1 MSGPVHTSTVIDG
14 CMRRVCFPERGS
26 GGRMKSLWGRHLRKV
41 AAKMLDLPA
50 DVTMEMPRITMIG
63 QIHLY
68 IENHRGV
75 LQFTNKEL
83 RLLLTKGQLI
93 VRGERLVI
101 RAILPEEVLI
111 EGKIS
116 GVQYIE

>member
-1 MSGPVHTSTVIDG
+1 
-14 CMRRVCFPERGS
+14 
-26 GGRMKSLWGRHLRKV
+26 MKKLWGRQLRKF

-75 LQFTNKEL
+75 LMFTDKEL
-83 RLLLTKGQLI
+83 RLLLSKGQLL
-93 VRGERLVI
+93 VTGEKLVI
-101 RAILPEEVLI
+101 RAILSEEVLI
-111 EGKIS
+111 EGKVD
-116 GVQYIE
+116 GVQFID

>member
-1 MSGPVHTSTVIDG
+1 
-14 CMRRVCFPERGS
+14 
-26 GGRMKSLWGRHLRKV
+26 MKKLWGRQLRKF

-75 LQFTNKEL
+75 LMFNDKEL
-83 RLLLTKGQLI
+83 RLLLSKGQLL
-93 VRGERLVI
+93 VTGEKLVI
-101 RAILPEEVLI
+101 RAILSEEVLI
-111 EGKIS
+111 EGKVD
-116 GVQYIE
+116 GVQFID